1 MRLFAVAAIALIL
14 VAVACAPVGSNG
26 TASGAPTSTPTPAPA
41 TDQPAPPGASAT
53 DPATPATEPT
63 LDTEPT
69 PGAEPTPAPP
79 DPAAPVWRTAVLRDV
94 VSGAEFRIDE
104 LRGQVVA
111 IEPMAI
117 WCVNCRLQQ
126 REARA
131 ALASFDSSNVFYLS
145 LDVDPRERE
154 PDLADYSAAQEFPW
168 HFAVASPDVARSL
181 ADEFGDQILS
191 PPSTPLIVI
200 GPDGNVVHQGFGPM
214 AAADLAQLLQQSAS

>member
-1 MRLFAVAAIALIL
+1 MRLLAVTAFALML
-14 VAVACAPVGSNG
+14 VAGACAPAGS
-26 TASGAPTSTPTPAPA
+26 SGAASDAPTDSPAPA
-41 TDQPAPPGASAT
+41 TVQPTPPGQSPTDQAAPAT
-53 DPATPATEPT
+53 DPKPG
-63 LDTEPT
+63 TEPT
-69 PGAEPTPAPP
+69 PGAEPTPASP

-94 VSGAEFRIDE
+94 VSGAEFRIDD

-126 REARA
+126 REART

-154 PDLADYSAAQEFPW
+154 PDLAAYSAAQEFPW

-181 ADEFGDQILS
+181 ADEFGDQVLS

-200 GPDGNVVHQGFGPM
+200 GPDGDVVHQSFGSM